1 MGEEKRRKERR
12 LSCLLLEDVENK
24 SIASS
29 HHQAPTRP
37 IPHLMDVECFSPD
50 AAAKA
55 AMATRLVLLSRGKGP
70 RRLAAARFDDGRR
83 AIGFVRARRPMTP
96 TIGDDE
102 DDSNGELAVACWCC
116 SSCCGRMLTLF
127 DPGPSGVGDKET
139 GEAGLSSLGEKR
151 KKEVDWFRLEFFFF
165 FCRGGREK
173 IFVSFGVVVAVFF
186 HSSEKR
192 KNFNLLNLFLDSLES
207 CRASPRPSPPSW
219 PRAPWRRSARA
230 VSRPR
235 GELEAQVRGARCK
248 CAGGEGWDEVV
259 IQEELKA
266 RAREQESK
274 RKKERSKREAG
285 GGHSTLTL
293 PIPTLYPHARGAPSC
308 SSLSADPFRHG
319 ATRLSVWRGRHGSKG
334 RAG

>member
-1 MGEEKRRKERR
+1 M
-12 LSCLLLEDVENK
+12 LLEDVENK

-165 FCRGGREK
+165 FLPRRKRE
-173 IFVSFGVVVAVFF
+173 
-186 HSSEKR
+186 
-192 KNFNLLNLFLDSLES
+192 NFRLVRRRRRRLFPLL
-207 CRASPRPSPPSW
+207 
-219 PRAPWRRSARA
+219 
-230 VSRPR
+230 
-235 GELEAQVRGARCK
+235 
-248 CAGGEGWDEVV
+248 
-259 IQEELKA
+259 
-266 RAREQESK
+266 
-274 RKKERSKREAG
+274 RKKKK
-285 GGHSTLTL
+285 LQPPQPL
-293 PIPTLYPHARGAPSC
+293 PRLSRIMQ
-308 SSLSADPFRHG
+308 SLSA
-319 ATRLSVWRGRHGSKG
+319 SKSSFLAS
-334 RAG
+334 RPVASQRPRRVAPAR